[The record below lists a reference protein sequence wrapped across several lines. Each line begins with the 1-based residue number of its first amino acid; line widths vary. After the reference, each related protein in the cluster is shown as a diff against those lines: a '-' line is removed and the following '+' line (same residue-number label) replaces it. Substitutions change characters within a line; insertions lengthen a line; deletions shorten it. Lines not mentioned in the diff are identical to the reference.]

1 MLNKKEFENL
11 FKELK
16 EREKKHDEVL
26 VVSREIIRDCANCI
40 KDIHLGQL
48 NLVKKQVSSIKLKL
62 SKANKEYD
70 YFENNL
76 FTATQE
82 YVEVAL
88 LYSILSQNKIPT
100 HKELDVDSVSWLNG
114 LADCTGELR
123 RQFLIA
129 LINDQTSKAKKIFG
143 ILEEIYEELMTVKF
157 GQSIVGPLKH
167 KQDVLRNVVESCR
180 SELVK
185 YSY

>member
-1 MLNKKEFENL
+1 MIDKKVFEEISR
-11 FKELK
+11 ELK

-26 VVSREIIRDCANCI
+26 VVSREIVRDCANAI
-40 KDIHLGQL
+40 KDIHLGKL
-48 NLVKKQVSSIKLKL
+48 NSVKIQVESIKSKL

-88 LYSILSQNKIPT
+88 LYSILKDNKILTP
-100 HKELDVDSVSWLNG
+100 KQLAVDSSEWLNG

-123 RQFLIA
+123 RQFLIN
-129 LINDQTSKAKKIFG
+129 LINSDVKKAKQIFNV
-143 ILEEIYEELMTVKF
+143 LEEIYEELSTIKF
-157 GQSIVGPLKH
+157 GQSLVGPLKH
-167 KQDVLRNVVESCR
+167 KQDVLRSVVESCR

-185 YSY
+185 YS